1 MSTETIDDGTVYLSK
16 DGKAVIVA
24 TDQVWLV
31 DGLGIQKSG
40 TIYWEVADEVAEP
53 LESRQ
58 MRAAADVTRAFIDSA
73 KLKDIISKRAA
84 VATLVQKGMNPDLIR
99 SLGYGEYLSKQAT
112 ALEMVQR
119 GIDSDIIYDLVLQ
132 GHES

>member
-40 TIYWEVADEVAEP
+40 TIYWEVADDVEEP

-58 MRAAADVTRAFIDSA
+58 MRAAADVARAFTDAEKS
-73 KLKDIISKRAA
+73 KDALAKRAA
-84 VATLVQKGMNPDLIR
+84 VASLVQQGMSPDMIR
-99 SLGYGEYLSKQAT
+99 SLGYEEYLQSYVSPEVFR
-112 ALEMVQR
+112 EM
-119 GIDSDIIYDLVLQ
+119 GYK
-132 GHES
+132 ES